1 MEKEDR
7 GQLILQGLSDTRRF
21 FEQVSLLIR
30 TLEESL
36 KEQGWEPV
44 STSNQSCEITSHL
57 SKPKKWMPRW
67 VSRFFINEEHKDLLL
82 YVGVLLDEP
91 LDEAGTWAG
100 YREPWVTCGL
110 FQYMTGKTP
119 DSSWKLDWVTTHLY
133 FKKDPDG
140 KFQLRQYSHDETAGE
155 GILREMTMA
164 LPLIAVTSAEDA
176 KCKIIDPLI
185 KAVESTLT

>member
-1 MEKEDR
+1 MEKENR
-7 GQLILQGLSDTRRF
+7 GQLILKGLSDTRRF

-44 STSNQSCEITSHL
+44 STSNQSSDVTSHL

-67 VSRFFINEEHKDLLL
+67 VSRFFVNEEHKDLLV
-82 YVGVLLDEP
+82 YVGVL

-100 YREPWVTCGL
+100 FREPWVTCGL
-110 FQYMTGKTP
+110 FQYMAGKTP
-119 DSSWKLDWVTTHLY
+119 SDNWALDWVTSHLL
-133 FKKDPDG
+133 FERDPDG
-140 KFQLRQYSHDETAGE
+140 KFYSRQYEHDEMESE

-164 LPLIAVTSAEDA
+164 LPLVAVTSAEDS
-176 KCKIIDPLI
+176 KRKIIDPLLE
-185 KAVESTLT
+185 AVESSRA